1 MKKAEMKKLEKIAQD
16 VLGIETL
23 ERRWSDSLDFRE
35 VSIWGLEEALK
46 LAYEAGKAAK

>member
-23 ERRWSDSLDFRE
+23 ERRWSDSMDFRE
-35 VSIWGLEEALK
+35 VSVWGLEEALK